1 MQKSVLCRV
10 KGILYVKE
18 QINGKYIFSNML
30 CIIKVIFYNSY
41 NTHLINMEVLP
52 P

>member
-1 MQKSVLCRV
+1 MQKSVLHRV

-18 QINGKYIFSNML
+18 QRNGKYMFSNML
-30 CIIKVIFYNSY
+30 YNQSNFYNSY
-41 NTHLINMEVLP
+41 NTYLVNMEVLP